1 MKKPAGTPDRHV
13 SSSAPPQRAAGRARR
28 NKGEQTRRRILD
40 AVLRVIAREG
50 TRGVTHRA
58 VAAEAAVQL
67 SLTTYYFRDIEEMI
81 EEAFTHF
88 SEDMRPGMESLWSG
102 LFDLLDRFSAVELRK
117 TSVREEICA
126 QLADRATDHM
136 MNQIATKPVGLAV
149 EQVFFT
155 EVRLSP
161 RLRRLGAAHRR
172 QLLEPLERVCRRFN
186 PVDPAL
192 DAELLLNTVMALE
205 HQALATSPEEVDEE
219 RIRRLL
225 RRHIGWVL
233 GLKRA

>member
-1 MKKPAGTPDRHV
+1 MTSFARTRMPQTTADRQPD
-13 SSSAPPQRAAGRARR
+13 APRR
-28 NKGEQTRRRILD
+28 KTRRSKGEQTRRKILD
-40 AVLRVIAREG
+40 AVLTVIARDG

-67 SLTTYYFRDIEEMI
+67 SLTTYYFRDIEDMI
-81 EEAFTHF
+81 EEAFAHF
-88 SEDMRPGMESLWSG
+88 SEDMRPDLESLWSG
-102 LFDLLDRFSAVELRK
+102 LFDFLDGFSAVALRK
-117 TSVREEICA
+117 KSVREEICA
-126 QLADRATDHM
+126 QLANRATDHV
-136 MNQIATKPVGLAV
+136 MNQIASKPVGLAV

-155 EVRLSP
+155 QVRLSP
-161 RLRRLGAAHRR
+161 KLRRLGAAHRR

-192 DAELLLNTVMALE
+192 DAELLLNTVTALE
-205 HQALATSPEEVDEE
+205 YQALALSSEEVDEE
-219 RIRRLL
+219 WIRRLL